1 MALKLGSSNFGIQHS
16 SGGRR
21 KRMNEKESIL
31 FSKKEIRLQ
40 PLVSLLA
47 IDSLIQLCLLISLQ
61 ASLSVAVGSIK
72 SNFTIHYFS

>member
-16 SGGRR
+16 SARR
-21 KRMNEKESIL
+21 RERMIERETL

-61 ASLSVAVGSIK
+61 ASLSIVVESIK
-72 SNFTIHYFS
+72 SNFAIHYFS